1 MDKLLIAEDKP
12 IFVEDLTKAAKSI
25 RNDLNITIANSAEEV
40 LRYIKTDHYD
50 LFMLDVGLK
59 NCSPVE
65 LAKKIRNIY
74 VYRLT
79 PIFFVSFAPMEKSD
93 MLKKMHC
100 WNYVTDFFIE
110 KDRRENPLELCDN
123 SGPYIILKKKDF
135 SYVVRTNE
143 IIYIE
148 SAKKSINVFTV
159 NEKISLSSYTF
170 TLEKLLDNLNK
181 LTKDFVRCHRGYIVN
196 IRYIEKFNDDSIKL
210 ISIEEPISIGDKYK
224 EDFENKMAPDNC
236 IVETWN

>member
-1 MDKLLIAEDKP
+1 MNKLLLVKDNS
-12 IFVEDLTKAAKSI
+12 IFVKSLAEAEKSI
-25 RNDLNITIANSAEEV
+25 RSDLNITVANCVEEF
-40 LRYIKTDHYD
+40 LRYIKTDRYD

-59 NCSPVE
+59 NCSPIG
-65 LAKKIRNIY
+65 LAKKIRNMD

-79 PIFFVSFAPMEKSD
+79 PIFFVFFVSMAKSD
-93 MLKKMHC
+93 MLKEMHC

-110 KDRRENPLELCDN
+110 KNRRKNPSELCDN

-159 NEKISLSSYTF
+159 NKEISLSSYTF
-170 TLEKLLDNLNK
+170 TLEKLLDDLNK

-196 IRYIEKFNDDSIKL
+196 IRYIEKFNNDSIKL
-210 ISIEEPISIGDKYK
+210 ISIEEPISIGEKYK
-224 EDFENKMAPDNC
+224 EDFENKITSANC